1 MISKKNNREKAPRV
15 DYGEPG
21 TSQKSPDSSSSGQ
34 SKGRGRR
41 RQIYEIVETRPE
53 NVTCKQGKSGHEISL
68 RCNYFKL
75 QTTPTWRIY
84 QYHVDFEPNIES
96 RRVRCGLLSE
106 FRDILC
112 GYIFDG
118 TKAFTNT
125 RLRDDCLE
133 VQATSRR
140 QESIKITIK
149 YVGVISM
156 TEWQSL
162 QVLNLI
168 LRRSIEGLKLQLVG
182 RNFYDAVAKVNV
194 RDFNIHQDRDFQE
207 SFKRQVIGSTVLTDY
222 NNKTYRIDDVLFDK
236 SAMDTFRCKDV
247 EKSFVDYYYEKY
259 HIRIKDPRQ
268 PLLLTYSRK
277 KVGKGNAATQ
287 DTIILIPELCRAT
300 GITDNMRANFQ
311 LTRAMGDITRLN
323 PDRRIER
330 LLMFNKRLQE
340 QSNSMKVLKDWNMT
354 LDSKL
359 VELKGRVIDPQQ
371 IVFLDRKKVSAGEQ
385 ADWTKHFR
393 DNAMLTSPSR
403 GLYNWFA
410 VTPQRNARE
419 CRQFIE
425 LLIRSAGGMRFKIE
439 RPREV

>member
-1 MISKKNNREKAPRV
+1 M

-194 RDFNIHQDRDFQE
+194 RDFNIQLWPGYITSIRQHERNILVCTEISHKVMRTDTCYDILRKCSQDRDFQE
-207 SFKRQVIGSTVLTDY
+207 SFKRQVIGKFGFNS
-222 NNKTYRIDDVLFDK
+222 
-236 SAMDTFRCKDV
+236 
-247 EKSFVDYYYEKY
+247 
-259 HIRIKDPRQ
+259 
-268 PLLLTYSRK
+268 
-277 KVGKGNAATQ
+277 
-287 DTIILIPELCRAT
+287 ILICLWY
-300 GITDNMRANFQ
+300 F
-311 LTRAMGDITRLN
+311 
-323 PDRRIER
+323 
-330 LLMFNKRLQE
+330 F
-340 QSNSMKVLKDWNMT
+340 WT
-354 LDSKL
+354 L
-359 VELKGRVIDPQQ
+359 
-371 IVFLDRKKVSAGEQ
+371 
-385 ADWTKHFR
+385 
-393 DNAMLTSPSR
+393 
-403 GLYNWFA
+403 
-410 VTPQRNARE
+410 
-419 CRQFIE
+419 
-425 LLIRSAGGMRFKIE
+425 
-439 RPREV
+439 